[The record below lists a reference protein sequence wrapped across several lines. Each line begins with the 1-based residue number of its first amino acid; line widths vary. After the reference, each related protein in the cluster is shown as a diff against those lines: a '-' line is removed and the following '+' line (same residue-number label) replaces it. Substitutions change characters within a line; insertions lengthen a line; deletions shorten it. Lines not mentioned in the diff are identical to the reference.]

1 MTDQKSDN
9 ENVKDLM
16 DAFNGHSITDASGQL
31 AEEPA
36 TDTSPVEEQTPVT
49 ETAEETPK
57 EEPQQGRQETA
68 ETEPDEAEDEDG
80 KKYVPKR
87 RFDEVYAKWK
97 EAERKTSVKQDVA
110 FTPTQTAQQPIGNI
124 NPDRAAMLETEILN
138 QTLPQF
144 NPNSPDYSQVLDEM
158 GAEIYQSNHR
168 YDANSG
174 QILPTITKLEAARR
188 ALARAKQLG
197 GFQEQARKEARI
209 VKTQQSD
216 SGITTSSKTIAEKNP
231 ADMSLEE
238 KEAYLKK
245 TGQW

>member
-1 MTDQKSDN
+1 MSDQDN
-9 ENVKDLM
+9 VNDLM
-16 DAFNGHSITDASGQL
+16 DAFNGHSITDEDGQL

-36 TDTSPVEEQTPVT
+36 NDTSPVEEQTTVT
-49 ETAEETPK
+49 ETEVPK
-57 EEPQQGRQETA
+57 EPEKKPEQETA
-68 ETEPDEAEDEDG
+68 ETEPEEAEDEDG

-97 EAERKTSVKQDVA
+97 EAERKTSVKQPMA
-110 FTPTQTAQQPIGNI
+110 PTPAQTVQQPIGNI
-124 NPDRAAMLETEILN
+124 NPDRASMLETEILN

-144 NPNSPDYSQVLDEM
+144 NPSSPEYSQVLDEM

-168 YDANSG
+168 YDPNSG

-216 SGITTSSKTIAEKNP
+216 SGITASSKKVAEKNP
-231 ADMSLEE
+231 NDMSLEE
-238 KEAYLKK
+238 KEAYLRKNNM
-245 TGQW
+245 W

>member
-1 MTDQKSDN
+1 MSDQDN
-9 ENVKDLM
+9 IKELQ
-16 DAFNGHSITDASGQL
+16 DAFNGHSITDENGQL

-36 TDTSPVEEQTPVT
+36 NDDSPVEEKTPVT
-49 ETAEETPK
+49 ETVDESKDESKKP
-57 EEPQQGRQETA
+57 EQETA
-68 ETEPDEAEDEDG
+68 ETEPEEAEDEDG

-97 EAERKTSVKQDVA
+97 DAERKTSVKQEVA
-110 FTPTQTAQQPIGNI
+110 SPQYMQPISSI
-124 NPDRAAMLETEILN
+124 NTSTTSMLETELLN

-144 NPNSPDYSQVLDEM
+144 DPNSPEYSQVLDEM

-168 YDANSG
+168 YDATTG

-188 ALARAKQLG
+188 ALTRARQLG

-216 SGITTSSKTIAEKNP
+216 SGITTSSKKVAEKRP
-231 ADMSLEE
+231 EDMSLEE

>member
-16 DAFNGHSITDASGQL
+16 DAFNGHSITNEDGQL

-49 ETAEETPK
+49 ETEVETPEK
-57 EEPQQGRQETA
+57 KPEQETA
-68 ETEPDEAEDEDG
+68 ETEPEEAEDEDG

-97 EAERKTSVKQDVA
+97 EAERKTSVKQDMA
-110 FTPTQTAQQPIGNI
+110 YTPTQTVQQPIGNI
-124 NPDRAAMLETEILN
+124 NPDRASMLETEILN

-216 SGITTSSKTIAEKNP
+216 SGITTSSKKVAEKNP
-231 ADMSLEE
+231 EDMSLAE
-238 KEAYLKK
+238 KEAYLRKNNM
-245 TGQW
+245 W